1 MLQFYPLDSFFT
13 ILDHFDKHLGEKRQK
28 TESTTKSSR
37 NTPLAGETVEIAK
50 KQELLRKAVDL
61 ASLIQ
66 NVFTLDIVDMLEKVS
81 ISFD

>member
-50 KQELLRKAVDL
+50 KQ
-61 ASLIQ
+61 
-66 NVFTLDIVDMLEKVS
+66 
-81 ISFD
+81 